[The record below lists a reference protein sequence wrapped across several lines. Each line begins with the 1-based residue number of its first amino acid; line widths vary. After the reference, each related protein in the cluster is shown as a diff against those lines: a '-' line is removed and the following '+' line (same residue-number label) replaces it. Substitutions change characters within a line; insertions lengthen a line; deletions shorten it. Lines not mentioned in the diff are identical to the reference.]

1 MGPPTSP
8 TNLPRFPKADTMS
21 RFAAGPVLMAVIG
34 IGVLSVMDGLIKF
47 VAVAHSTPQIALM
60 RYVFGGLVA
69 LAVFRASGTPWPGRD
84 TLRPHMWRSVVVAG
98 TALSFFYALAVL
110 PLAVVLALSFTS
122 PIFIALFAALILG
135 ERPNRSIFVA
145 LALGFAGVLVVLG
158 HELTEAGRADNVLGL
173 GAALFSAV
181 TYALSMVVLK
191 SRATRDPLPTI
202 VFLQNG
208 FAMVLLAPLG
218 IIHWT
223 PPAMGELGVFLA
235 IGLLGTTGHL
245 CMARA
250 YRGADASRLGVLE
263 YTSFIWA
270 VTIGFLVFAEVPTL
284 STLAGAALI
293 IGGALIASRQ
303 PPKVREPEVEVGP

>member
-1 MGPPTSP
+1 M
-8 TNLPRFPKADTMS
+8 PRFAV
-21 RFAAGPVLMAVIG
+21 GPALIAVLG
-34 IGVLSVMDGLIKF
+34 IGVLSVMDGLIKY
-47 VAVAHSTPQIALM
+47 VAANHATPQIALM
-60 RYVFGGLVA
+60 RYVFGGIFA
-69 LAVFRASGTPWPGRD
+69 FAAFRFAGTPWPSRK
-84 TLRPHMWRSVVVAG
+84 TLGPHIWRSVVVAG

-135 ERPNRSIFVA
+135 ERPNRTIFIA
-145 LALGFAGVLVVLG
+145 LTLGFAGVLVVLW
-158 HELTEAGRADNVLGL
+158 HELAEAGRADNALGL

-202 VFLQNG
+202 VLLQNA

-218 IIHWT
+218 IARWT

-235 IGLLGTTGHL
+235 IGLLGTAGHL
-245 CMARA
+245 CMAWA
-250 YRGADASRLGVLE
+250 YKRADASRLGVLE

-270 VTIGFLVFAEVPTL
+270 VAIGFVVFAEVPTL
-284 STLAGAALI
+284 STLGGAALI
-293 IGGALIASRQ
+293 VGGALIASRQ
-303 PPKVREPEVEVGP
+303 PPAVREPEIEVGP